1 MRYRRS
7 VTIEPFRPAILK
19 KLGIDPKV
27 IPQHVAVIMDGNGR
41 WAEQRNLPRTE
52 GHLKG
57 EEALFECVE
66 GALELGVSWLTVFG
80 FSTENWNRPKNE
92 VQFLI
97 NFNRETIRKRRD
109 QLHERNVKIEF
120 IGREDWRMPKGLLR
134 DMNEARDLTKKNNA
148 MTFTV
153 AFNYGGRAEL
163 VDAFR
168 AMEKDGVS
176 SKQITEKKI
185 TQYLYGRDM
194 PEPDL
199 IIRTSGEQRISNFLL
214 WQSAYSEFLFLDTFW
229 PDFTREALY
238 QAIAEYQAR
247 SRRFGA
253 L

>member
-238 QAIAEYQAR
+238 QAIAEYQIR

>member
-7 VTIEPFRPAILK
+7 VTIEPFRPSALK
-19 KLGIDPKV
+19 KLGIDPEA

-134 DMNEARDLTKKNNA
+134 DMNDARELTKKNNA

-168 AMEKDGVS
+168 AMGKDGVS

-185 TQYLYGRDM
+185 TQYLYGKDM

-229 PDFTREALY
+229 PDFTRESLY
-238 QAIAEYQAR
+238 QAIAEYQIR

>member
-7 VTIEPFRPAILK
+7 VTIEPFRPSILK
-19 KLGIDPKV
+19 KLGIDPKA

-168 AMEKDGVS
+168 AMEKDGIS

-238 QAIAEYQAR
+238 QAIAEYQVR

>member
-1 MRYRRS
+1 MRYRQS
-7 VTIEPFRPAILK
+7 VTIEPFRPSILK
-19 KLGIDPKV
+19 KLGIDPKA

-168 AMEKDGVS
+168 AMEKDGIS

-238 QAIAEYQAR
+238 QAIAEYQVR

>member
-7 VTIEPFRPAILK
+7 VTIEPFRPSILK
-19 KLGIDPKV
+19 KLGIDPKA

-168 AMEKDGVS
+168 AMEKDGIS

-185 TQYLYGRDM
+185 TQYLYGKDM

-238 QAIAEYQAR
+238 QAIAEYQIR

>member
-1 MRYRRS
+1 MRYRQS
-7 VTIEPFRPAILK
+7 VTIEPFRPSILK
-19 KLGIDPKV
+19 KLGIDPKA

-66 GALELGVSWLTVFG
+66 GALELGISWLTVFG

-109 QLHERNVKIEF
+109 ELHERNVKIEF

-134 DMNEARDLTKKNNA
+134 DMNDARNLTKQNSA
-148 MTFTV
+148 MTFTI

-168 AMEKDGVS
+168 AMEKDGIS

-185 TQYLYGRDM
+185 TQYLYGKDM

-199 IIRTSGEQRISNFLL
+199 IVRTSGEQRISNFLL

-229 PDFTREALY
+229 PDFTRESLY
-238 QAIAEYQAR
+238 QAIAEYQIR